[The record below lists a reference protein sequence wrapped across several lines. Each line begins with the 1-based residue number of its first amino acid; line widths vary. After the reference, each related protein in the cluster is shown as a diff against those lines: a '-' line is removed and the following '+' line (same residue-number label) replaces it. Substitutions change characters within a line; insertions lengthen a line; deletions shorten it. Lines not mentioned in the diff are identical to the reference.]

1 MCSIL
6 QVDIWLIDGS
16 DEAHNLDVNKVNSY
30 EMQMLENQFIK
41 VLCTH
46 HYSS

>member
-16 DEAHNLDVNKVNSY
+16 DEAHNLDVNKVNT
-30 EMQMLENQFIK
+30 K
-41 VLCTH
+41 
-46 HYSS
+46 